1 MKGILRINDEVSFLG
16 ASHFI
21 LSVRIKDGTQ
31 TVCMVRGDGYHNA
44 STITDVNHADFS
56 LIPVTVERLKA
67 DGYFQDE
74 KDIYVKEFTNGF
86 ALVSFRNVK
95 DGNPEFSAL
104 LKGRQEPIAQRVR
117 LKGVHHLSHLIDD
130 LDLD

>member
-1 MKGILRINDEVSFLG
+1 MKGSLRINDEVSVLG

-104 LKGRQEPIAQRVR
+104 LKGRQEPVAQRVR